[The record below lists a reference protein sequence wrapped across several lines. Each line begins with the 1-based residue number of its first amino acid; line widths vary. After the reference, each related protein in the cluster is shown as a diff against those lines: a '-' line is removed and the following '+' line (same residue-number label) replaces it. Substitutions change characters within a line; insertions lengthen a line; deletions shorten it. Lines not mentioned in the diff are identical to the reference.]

1 VPQNQNKKHRIG
13 KIGEL
18 AALRY
23 LKDNH
28 FTIVAHHYTCRWGE
42 IDIIAKKEN
51 IIYFIEVKTR
61 TNTNYGQPYDAI
73 NFRKLKA
80 LEKSIK
86 YYLTEKRI
94 KEAKLALGVIS
105 IILNNFHQVEKIH
118 FYTDVHL
125 LYNLN

>member
-1 VPQNQNKKHRIG
+1 VLQNQNKRYKIG

-23 LKDNH
+23 LKDNR
-28 FTIVAHHYTCRWGE
+28 FTIVTHHYTCRWGE

-73 NFRKLKA
+73 NFRKLKV
-80 LEKSIK
+80 LRRSIK
-86 YYLTEKRI
+86 YFLGEKRI
-94 KEAKLALGVIS
+94 KDTKLALAVIS
-105 IILNNFHQVEKIH
+105 IILNNFYQVEKIH